1 MSRLDSPA
9 RPSYTIPMSILK
21 TSKLGNPILRQVA
34 KEVSLSELKSPAI
47 RKLIDDMVETMHE
60 YEGVGLAA
68 PQVHESRQ
76 IAVIE
81 VENSKRYPWAPNIP
95 LLVLVNPVF
104 ISKSE
109 ETQEDW
115 EGCLSVEGL
124 RGVVPRSKQV
134 SIRFLDQL
142 GKEQKLEAEDFFAT
156 VIQHELDHL
165 AGKVFLDRMRDLS
178 TLTHLKEYERYW
190 IKSNER

>member
-1 MSRLDSPA
+1 
-9 RPSYTIPMSILK
+9 MSILK
-21 TSKLGNPILRQVA
+21 TAELGNPILRQVA
-34 KEVSLSELKSPAI
+34 KEVSLLELKSPAI
-47 RKLIDDMVETMHE
+47 QKLIDDMIETMHG

-76 IAVIE
+76 IAVVE
-81 VENSKRYPWAPNIP
+81 VSNNKRYPWAPNIP

-115 EGCLSVEGL
+115 EGCLSVEGF
-124 RGVVPRSKQV
+124 RGIVPRSKQV
-134 SIRFLDQL
+134 SIRFLDRQ
-142 GKEQKLEAEDFFAT
+142 GKERTLEAENFFAV

-165 AGKVFLDRMRDLS
+165 SGKVFLDRMRDLS

-190 IKSNER
+190 IKPDER